1 LYGDEPAL
9 CAVASVI
16 NFAIRG
22 RRPEADR
29 IDPDIN

>member
-1 LYGDEPAL
+1 MNRPF

-29 IDPDIN
+29 IDPDIDEA